1 MSAAETAT
9 RPETALHLS
18 RFPARVLDS
27 ITKLLSS
34 FSIGWLYF
42 CGDNSLNAK
51 FRAGGVRTF
60 VHRPDRTGKRLW
72 PSLVSRFQLKTFCLA
87 YAPLPFEF
95 PVEIGPTYFYLDETL
110 DMIQPSLT
118 TLKVSGDF
126 RFETVD
132 LVARFPNL
140 KCFALS
146 KSWDID
152 SKPSLLPLG
161 LKKLMV
167 THPDYKLTLNDLPET
182 LTYIE
187 DTVLSIDFQSSYSPN
202 LRTLML
208 GTRVKMGL
216 KFLVPPLPPTLTRLL
231 LGPTAALSLAGKV
244 NPLPPF
250 LQYLTVESLIDS
262 KIFGLLPAGLLSLR
276 IYGHG
281 EEYHL
286 SEFDM
291 LRLPRGLTQL
301 DVPHRATREAICY
314 LPRSLTLYEG
324 LVSPISASVSSMLP
338 HCMQSLQGLFEGE
351 NINLPPRLLELDCST
366 AKLSLLKLPSSIQ
379 RLTAWTACNTF
390 ERITYPSGLTSLVLV
405 GKLWIDKNTFSSHS
419 QLKHISVVTA
429 QEDLAVCHPLIN
441 SFRDL
446 PRYSSLS
453 RLVIVGGIFPDF
465 LFSELPAT
473 LESFS
478 FTDGY
483 FAMSSSLC
491 MRPEASL
498 LTERCLRLLPPNL
511 RHLQLRLSTKFDLS
525 PLILVKH
532 DCLRS
537 IDVLSQH
544 SDLAVDIKQL
554 KCSLPQLRFL
564 AINSAELEQDLYI
577 YSATD
582 NLQLKLHLHVQMAA
596 GEELK
601 PHTRLSI
608 DPLAEL
614 M

>member
-1 MSAAETAT
+1 MSATQSVSK
-9 RPETALHLS
+9 PEIALQLS
-18 RFPARVLDS
+18 RFPVCVLDS

-34 FSIGWLYF
+34 FSIGWLYL
-42 CGDNSLNAK
+42 CGDNFLNAK

-72 PSLVSRFQLKTFCLA
+72 PALVSRFQLKTFCLA
-87 YAPLPFEF
+87 YASLPFEF

-110 DMIQPSLT
+110 DMLQPSLV

-140 KCFALS
+140 ECFSLS

-152 SKPSLLPLG
+152 SKPLLPTG
-161 LKKLMV
+161 LRKLMV
-167 THPDYKLTLNDLPET
+167 THPDYKLTLNDLPSS

-187 DTVLSIDFQSSYSPN
+187 DTVLSIDFQSTFNAN
-202 LRTLML
+202 LKTLML
-208 GTRVKMGL
+208 GTRVKIGP
-216 KFLVPPLPPTLTRLL
+216 KFLVPPLPPTLTRLV
-231 LGPTAALSLAGKV
+231 LGPTAALPLRAKF
-244 NPLPPF
+244 NPLPPS
-250 LQYLTVESLIDS
+250 LQYLTIESLIDS
-262 KIFGLLPAGLLSLR
+262 AIFGLLPAGLLSLR

-281 EEYHL
+281 DEYQL

-324 LVSPISASVSSMLP
+324 LVSPISENVSSMLP
-338 HCMQSLQGLFEGE
+338 HCMRSLQGLFEGE
-351 NINLPPRLLELDCST
+351 NATLPVHLQELDCST
-366 AKLSLLKLPSSIQ
+366 AKLSLLKLPSGLQ
-379 RLTAWTACNTF
+379 RLTAWTASNTF
-390 ERITYPSGLTSLVLV
+390 EKVSFPSGLTSLVLV
-405 GKLWIDKNTFSSHS
+405 GKLWIDKNTFPVHS
-419 QLKHISVVTA
+419 QLQHLSVVTA
-429 QEDLAVCHPLIN
+429 QEDLATCHPLIN

-446 PRYSSLS
+446 PRYSNLS
-453 RLVIVGGIFPDF
+453 RLVIVGGLFPDF
-465 LFSELPAT
+465 LFSELPAS

-483 FAMSSSLC
+483 FAMSTSIC

-498 LTERCLRLLPPNL
+498 LTERCLMLLPPKL
-511 RHLQLRLSTKFDLS
+511 RHLQLRLTTKFDLS
-525 PLILVKH
+525 PLIEVNH
-532 DCLRS
+532 QHLRS

-554 KCSLPQLRFL
+554 KLSLPQLRFL

-601 PHTRLSI
+601 PHNRHI

-614 M
+614 L